1 MGIFVDKELF
11 EIKINFIES
20 KLNSITTSIKIL
32 SEDSPTFVLCK
43 CKGRDFE
50 NMSKTLE
57 DSTILNSINGNP
69 MLRINIFYKSIIKN
83 FVKELYLHDG
93 DNVSKINLSTESINS
108 LHYNIVKAIAKK
120 WMNITGG

>member
-11 EIKINFIES
+11 EFKVFFIES
-20 KLNSITTSIKIL
+20 KSSSANTIKI
-32 SEDSPTFVLCK
+32 SNEETDTYIVCK

-69 MLRINIFYKSIIKN
+69 MLRINIFYKLIIKN
-83 FVKELYLHDG
+83 FVKEIHLHEG
-93 DNVSKINLSTESINS
+93 DNISKINITSDSINS
-108 LHYNIVKAIAKK
+108 LHYNIVKSIAKK
-120 WMNITGG
+120 WMNITGA